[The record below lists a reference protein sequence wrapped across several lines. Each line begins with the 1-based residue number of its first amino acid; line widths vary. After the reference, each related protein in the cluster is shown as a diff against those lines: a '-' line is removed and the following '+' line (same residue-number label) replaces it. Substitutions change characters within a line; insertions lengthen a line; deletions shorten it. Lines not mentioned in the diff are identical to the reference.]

1 MPAVSVYSTVI
12 VLALGFEMLIVKS
25 PLSHSVMV
33 MSSTLMVG
41 VASSSV
47 IVAVHALSAIVA
59 LVGLVRSIVKVSLL
73 SSIVSSMV
81 LTVTVVCVAPGLML
95 AVPPV

>member
-1 MPAVSVYSTVI
+1 MI

-25 PLSHSVMV
+25 PLFHSSIL
-33 MSSTLMVG
+33 MSSTLIVG
-41 VASSSV
+41 VPSSSV

-59 LVGLVRSIVKVSLL
+59 LLALLRSIVKASLL
-73 SSIVSSMV
+73 SSIVSSIV
-81 LTVTVVCVAPGLML
+81 LTVTVVWVAPALIV